1 MNFLKGRSLAAQFK
15 VAALVPTAVPG
26 TSDVCTLNETLAD
39 PECGLR
45 ILNVALQAA
54 TTEFSET
61 ACKMHPAFNAC
72 LGRSTYLQ
80 LSGNETVHK

>member
-61 ACKMHPAFNAC
+61 ACKEIQA
-72 LGRSTYLQ
+72 
-80 LSGNETVHK
+80 VHSEGDQPWVFF